1 MKKSKNQKSKKK
13 DILIILFSG
22 VMFFSVNFYVID
34 INKLE
39 LNFNLTVQNISI

>member
-1 MKKSKNQKSKKK
+1 MKNQKLKKIIS
-13 DILIILFSG
+13 ILVVIT
-22 VMFFSVNFYVID
+22 FSVNFYVID

>member
-1 MKKSKNQKSKKK
+1 MKNKKLK
-13 DILIILFSG
+13 KIISILVVIT
-22 VMFFSVNFYVID
+22 FSVNFYVID